1 MPQFKPGTPSNR
13 RRLFAAGVVVLLAA
27 IAFLT
32 FRDWMTY
39 RRLGKETEQVT
50 QQIAR
55 ERHRRD
61 VELPKARE
69 HLIELEDEQQH
80 FRYPDRLP
88 DEDRL
93 EELFDRFSEFE
104 EISGVDWQ
112 ESASKE
118 PRSAQRGGPTAPYKR
133 IQYTFEMRGDFFQF
147 CKFVNLLESMER
159 FATVDEF
166 TIRLARKA
174 RGSEDEG
181 QPMCD
186 IKLTFS
192 VYALVSAS
200 PPVAPARPGAGVRTV
215 RS

>member
-39 RRLGKETEQVT
+39 RRLGKETEQLT

-104 EISGVDWQ
+104 EISQVDWE
-112 ESASKE
+112 ESRSTE
-118 PRSAQRGGPTAPYKR
+118 PRGSPRGSVEPYQR
-133 IQYTFEMRGDFFQF
+133 IQYTFDMTGDFFSF
-147 CKFVNLLESMER
+147 CKFINLVENMVR
-159 FATVDEF
+159 FATIDEF
-166 TIRLARKA
+166 TIKRDRRA
-174 RGSEDEG
+174 SEESG
-181 QPMCD
+181 GLVCD

-192 VYALVSAS
+192 VYMLKAS
-200 PPVAPARPGAGVRTV
+200 PGPSPAAPRGGGVRTA